1 LKLINNIL
9 SLLFIFLIDN
19 NAVEDALGEKNIIC
33 LQDLSHEIYTV
44 GENFEAAKNILCT
57 FKLSAPVGSYEKNAL
72 KIHDNVEEKGG
83 FIGEN
88 IELFLNKIL

>member
-1 LKLINNIL
+1 MKIINNIL
-9 SLLFIFLIDN
+9 FLLLLLLLDN
-19 NAVEDALGEKNIIC
+19 NAVEEALGDKNIIC
-33 LQDLSHEIYTV
+33 LQDLSHEIYSI

-57 FKLSAPVGSYEKNAL
+57 FKLSAPVGAYEKNAL

-83 FIGEN
+83 FIGDK